1 MSLYK
6 VSVKIIACVADKTDF
21 SQKLLEQFKT
31 QYNVVDLD
39 SAQNV
44 ESMDIIVI
52 IGGDGFML
60 HSLHR
65 FINFNIPF
73 YGINRGTV
81 GFLLN
86 SFSPKDDLMDK
97 IQKSI
102 ATDIYPLAMDV
113 VTKTGHQKTKM
124 AINEVSLLRQ
134 TNQTAKIRI
143 VVDGKERMKEMVG
156 DGVMVATAAG
166 SSAYNFS
173 VGGPIFPLD
182 SKILALTPISPFRPR
197 RWGGALLSHKS
208 VVKFEVIDFIKRPVN
223 AVADFHEIADAKE
236 IIIREDDKKKIT
248 ILFDPSHSLEDRIIK
263 EQFSH

>member
-1 MSLYK
+1 VNIK
-6 VSVKIIACVADKTDF
+6 KIATVADKTEE
-21 SQKLLEQFKT
+21 SQKLLQHLVAK
-31 QYNVVDLD
+31 YDVIDLD
-39 SAQNV
+39 SSQNI
-44 ESMDIIVI
+44 ESIDAIVV

-86 SFSPKDDLMDK
+86 SFVTKDSLLEK
-97 IQKSI
+97 INNSI
-102 ATDIYPLAMDV
+102 VTNIYPLAMEV
-113 VTKTGHQKTKM
+113 VTKSGQLKTKM

-143 VVDGKERMKEMVG
+143 FVDDKVRMEEMVG
-156 DGVMVATAAG
+156 DGIMVATPAG

-182 SKILALTPISPFRPR
+182 SKVLALTPISPFRPR
-197 RWGGALLSHKS
+197 RWGGALLPHKS
-208 VVKFEVIDFIKRPVN
+208 VVRFEIIDYLKRPVS
-223 AVADFHEIADAKE
+223 AVADFHEIDDAKE
-236 IIIREDDKKKIT
+236 VIIKEDFKKVIT
-248 ILFDPSHSLEDRIIK
+248 LLFDPNHSLEDRIIK
-263 EQFSH
+263 EQFSY